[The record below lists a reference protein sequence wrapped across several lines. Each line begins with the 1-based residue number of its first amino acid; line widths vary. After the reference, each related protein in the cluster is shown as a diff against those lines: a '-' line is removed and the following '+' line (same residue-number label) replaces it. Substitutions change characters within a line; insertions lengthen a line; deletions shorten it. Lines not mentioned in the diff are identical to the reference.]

1 MKSYKQLITGIVI
14 GATAATAVAFA
25 GDLRTFVATEADFPV
40 MVNGSP
46 VTLDMPV
53 VTIQDRTYLPLR
65 AMGDILGV
73 SVDWDGSQAVVT
85 TDATPEPTATP
96 MPESTTTS
104 NTPIPTTAPYAS
116 ITDTIAPIV
125 TTDKDPNR
133 WQRTSNTKDGL
144 PIWSYQGIDY
154 VIETDIEHKLKY
166 IGFGQYEIVDTT
178 LYDWDDKTGASII
191 DNIPV
196 HHNDNGSVSIPLDF
210 YYSTIL
216 PWIENL
222 TK

>member
-85 TDATPEPTATP
+85 TEATPEPTATP
-96 MPESTTTS
+96 TPESTTTS

-144 PIWSYQGIDY
+144 PIWSYQGVDY
-154 VIETDIEHKLKY
+154 VIDTDIEHKLKY
-166 IGFGQYEIVDTT
+166 IGFGNYSFRTT
-178 LYDWDDKTGASII
+178 YLGDDDSKTGEPVI
-191 DNIPV
+191 DNIPF
-196 HHNDNGSVSIPLDF
+196 HPNNNDAIPLDF

-216 PWIENL
+216 PWIESL

>member
-40 MVNGSP
+40 VVNGSP

-125 TTDKDPNR
+125 TDKDPNR

-144 PIWSYQGIDY
+144 PIWSYQGIEY
-154 VIETDIEHKLKY
+154 VIDTDIEHKLEY
-166 IGFGQYEIVDTT
+166 IGFGQYEIVGTA
-178 LYDWDDKTGASII
+178 LYDETDETGASII
-191 DNIPV
+191 DNIPF
-196 HHNDNGSVSIPLDF
+196 HPDSNDSIPLDF